1 MTRSVSSLVPLPA
14 GSRFLVTGAAGF
26 IGSALVEELVTAGFF
41 VRGLDDL
48 STGRQGNLDEL
59 AALPGADAGFAFTR
73 GDIRDL
79 DVCRKAVEGVDYVLH
94 QAALGSV
101 PRSIEDPLTTNSA
114 NVDGTLNMLV
124 AARDAGVRR
133 MVYAASSSA
142 YGDDPNLPKVEDRV
156 GTPLSPYAVTK
167 YVNELYARVFQ
178 GVYGLSAIGLRYFNV
193 FGRRQDPD
201 STYAAVIPKFVSALL
216 RHQAPTIHGD
226 GEQSRDFTYIDN
238 VVLANLLAAV
248 APAEASGAVYN
259 VACGSRT
266 TLNELYRTIRALL
279 GRHDPAVLGI
289 EPVHGPPRPGDVR
302 HSLADITRIQGA
314 LGYRVL
320 EDTAS
325 GLTRAIDWYRTHL

>member
-1 MTRSVSSLVPLPA
+1 MSRSLTELVHLPP

-26 IGSALVEELVTAGFF
+26 IGSALVEALVEGGFY

-48 STGRQGNLDEL
+48 STGRQANLDEL
-59 AALPGADAGFAFTR
+59 AALPDVGGCFEFMR

-79 DVCRKAVEGVDYVLH
+79 DTCRKAVEGVDYVLH

-101 PRSIEDPLTTNSA
+101 PRSIEDPLSTNAA

-124 AARDAGVRR
+124 AARDGGVARL
-133 MVYAASSSA
+133 VYAASSSV
-142 YGDDPNLPKVEDRV
+142 YGDHPGLPKVEDRI
-156 GTPLSPYAVTK
+156 GMPLSPYAVTK
-167 YVNELYARVFQ
+167 YVNELYAKVFEE
-178 GVYGLSAIGLRYFNV
+178 VYGMSAIGLRYFNV

-216 RHQAPTIHGD
+216 KHQAPTIHGD

-238 VVLANLLAAV
+238 VVQANLLAAV
-248 APAEASGAVYN
+248 APAEASGTTYN
-259 VACGSRT
+259 VACGERT
-266 TLNELYRTIRALL
+266 TLNDLYRMIRDLL
-279 GRHDPAVLGI
+279 APHDPKVRDL
-289 EPVHGPPRPGDVR
+289 EPVHGPPRAGDVR
-302 HSLADITRIQGA
+302 HSLADIAKIQGA

-325 GLTRAIDWYRTHL
+325 GLAKAIDWYRTHL